1 MKQPLLPPRL
11 DDRDD
16 AAMADFDASY
26 GQLELTPVVVVI
38 AAYEEEASIGG
49 VLDEL
54 PAEACGLPV
63 SCIVVVDGDTDRTA
77 AVAREHGAH
86 VCVFPVNRGHGAALR
101 VGYALA
107 RSVGARF
114 IVTTDADGQ
123 YRGSDVEP
131 VLEPVVAGDADFSIG
146 SRWLGRQET
155 TDPIRRLGSRFF
167 ARLATVL
174 TGQRMTDTSSG
185 LRAMTAAVTEAVTL
199 RQPQYQTSEL
209 LMEALGKG
217 FRVVEVPMTM
227 RKRTHGKTKKGWWAF
242 YGPRYAR
249 VMVSTWLRDRPRVK
263 RSRDSRLPRSTMT

>member
-1 MKQPLLPPRL
+1 MTQPLLPPRL
-11 DDRDD
+11 DGQDE
-16 AAMADFDASY
+16 AAIADFRARY

-54 PAEACGLPV
+54 PTEACGFPV
-63 SCIVVVDGDTDRTA
+63 SCIAVVDGDTDNTA
-77 AVAREHGAH
+77 SVARDHGAY
-86 VCVFPVNRGHGAALR
+86 VCTFPNNRGHGAALR

-107 RSVGARF
+107 RGVGARF

-123 YRGSDVEP
+123 YMGSDIEP

-167 ARLATVL
+167 ARLATLL

-185 LRAMTAAVTEAVTL
+185 LRAMTAAVTAAVTL

-227 RKRTHGKTKKGWWAF
+227 RKRWHGTTKKGRWIF

-249 VMVSTWLRDRPRVK
+249 VMVTTWLRDRPRVK
-263 RSRDSRLPRSTMT
+263 RTRDSRLPGSTMT

>member
-16 AAMADFDASY
+16 AAMADFHASY

-77 AVAREHGAH
+77 AVASEHGAH

-107 RSVGARF
+107 RVVGARF

>member
-1 MKQPLLPPRL
+1 MKQPLLPPDL
-11 DDRDD
+11 DEQDE
-16 AAMADFDASY
+16 AAIADFRVRY
-26 GQLELTPVVVVI
+26 GQLELSPVVVVI

-49 VLDEL
+49 VLEEL
-54 PAEACGLPV
+54 PADACGLPV
-63 SCIVVVDGDTDRTA
+63 SCIVVVDGDTDKTA
-77 AVAREHGAH
+77 SVARDHGAY
-86 VCVFPVNRGHGAALR
+86 VCTFPANRGHGAALR

-107 RSVGARF
+107 RGVGARF

-123 YRGSDVEP
+123 YMGRDIEP

-167 ARLATVL
+167 ARLATLL

-185 LRAMTAAVTEAVTL
+185 LRAMTAAVTAAVTL

-227 RKRTHGKTKKGWWAF
+227 RKRWHGTTKKGRWIF

-249 VMVSTWLRDRPRVK
+249 VMVTTWLRDRPRVK
-263 RSRDSRLPRSTMT
+263 RTRDSRLPGSTMT

>member
-1 MKQPLLPPRL
+1 
-11 DDRDD
+11 
-16 AAMADFDASY
+16 MADFQARY
-26 GQLELTPVVVVI
+26 PQLVLSPVVVVI
-38 AAYEEEASIGG
+38 AAYEEEAAIGA

-54 PAEACGLPV
+54 PTEACGLPL

-77 AVAREHGAH
+77 QVAREHGAY
-86 VCVFPVNRGHGAALR
+86 VCTFPNNRGHGAALR

-123 YRGSDVEP
+123 YMGSDIEP
-131 VLEPVVAGDADFSIG
+131 VLEPVVAGDADFSVG

-155 TDPIRRLGSRFF
+155 TDPVRRLGSRFF
-167 ARLATVL
+167 ARLATLL

-185 LRAMTAAVTEAVTL
+185 LRAMTAAVTAAVTL

-209 LMEALGKG
+209 LMETLGKG

-249 VMVSTWLRDRPRVK
+249 VMVTTWLRDRPRVK
-263 RSRDSRLPRSTMT
+263 RPRNSRLP